1 MGRTLTACVSLVLAT
16 VCLVSAQPPE
26 AAGSDP
32 RAVEIARAVL
42 ERLGGQEGWDA
53 TRFVRWK
60 FFGGRQ
66 HYWDRH
72 SGDVRIEMAERRNDA
87 DEVERP
93 ALLVLMNID
102 TRLGRVW
109 AGGEEVRDREKL
121 DEYLTLGHKVWV
133 NDSYWMFMPY
143 KLLDPGVTLK
153 YAGERELEDGRPADV
168 LDLTFGDGVG
178 YTPENRYEVFV
189 ARDSGLV
196 EQWSF
201 FAEAEESEPGFTM
214 PWTGWR
220 KFGRIWLATDHG
232 QEKDWDIAV
241 HAVLPRSVFTE

>member
-26 AAGSDP
+26 ATGSDP

-53 TRFVRWK
+53 TRFLRWK

-72 SGDVRIEMAERRNDA
+72 TGDVRIVMAERRNDA
-87 DEVERP
+87 GEVERP
-93 ALLVLMNID
+93 ELLVLMNID
-102 TRLGRVW
+102 TELGRVW

-121 DEYLTLGHKVWV
+121 DEYLTLGHKTWV

-143 KLLDPGVTLK
+143 KLLDPGVTLQ
-153 YAGERELEDGRPADV
+153 YVGERALPDGSLADV
-168 LDLTFGDGVG
+168 LDLTFADGVG

-189 ARDSGLV
+189 ARDSGFV
-196 EQWSF
+196 EQWAF
-201 FAEAEESEPGFTM
+201 FSEAGESEPQFTM
-214 PWTGWR
+214 PWADWR

-232 QEKDWDIAV
+232 QQKDWDIAV

>member
-1 MGRTLTACVSLVLAT
+1 MRRRTLTAFVLTLAPMS
-16 VCLVSAQPPE
+16 VVAGPPE
-26 AAGSDP
+26 APSSSDP
-32 RAVEIARAVL
+32 RAIKIARAVL
-42 ERLGGQEGWDA
+42 ETLGGQAAWDA

-72 SGDVRIEMAERRNDA
+72 TGDVRIEMAERRDDA

-93 ALLVLMNID
+93 ALLILMNID
-102 TRLGRVW
+102 TKLGRVW
-109 AGGEEVRDREKL
+109 AGGEEVEERDKL

-143 KLLDPGVTLK
+143 KLLDPGVTLRHT
-153 YAGERELEDGRPADV
+153 GERELEDGRLADV
-168 LDLTFGDGVG
+168 LDLTFGEGVG

-201 FAEAEESEPGFTM
+201 FAEADAPEPQFTM
-214 PWTGWR
+214 PWAAWR
-220 KFGRIWLATDHG
+220 KFGHIWLATDHG
-232 QEKDWDIAV
+232 QQKDWDIAV

>member
-1 MGRTLTACVSLVLAT
+1 MGKTLIACASLVLG

-26 AAGSDP
+26 AAGEP
-32 RAVEIARAVL
+32 QAVEIARAVL
-42 ERLGGQEGWDA
+42 ERLGGQENWDA

-66 HYWDRH
+66 HYLDRH
-72 SGDVRIEMAERRNDA
+72 TGDVRIEMAERRNDA

-93 ALLVLMNID
+93 ALLVLMNIN
-102 TRLGRVW
+102 TKLGRVW

-121 DEYLTLGHKVWV
+121 DEYLTLGHTVWI

-153 YAGERELEDGRPADV
+153 YAGERELADGRLADV

-201 FAEAEESEPGFTM
+201 YAETDESEPQFTM

-220 KFGRIWLATDHG
+220 KFGHIWLATDHG
-232 QEKDWDIAV
+232 QQKDWDIAV